1 MNQQPDKLFK
11 AKLENYQ
18 RPVPASAWSR
28 IESGLSKKNNR
39 ALWLRIAASL
49 LFVALVSVGIHSI
62 LKKDD
67 PKQIVAE
74 HEPIENLTPQ
84 SDKNNSASE
93 TLTPNDK
100 AEIAAKE
107 NHKRY
112 SPGKTSI
119 TKVDRPVTKN
129 KTKSHP
135 ETTTPLAETVAESQE
150 LTEDESISV
159 DETIAQDDTRKN
171 FKLVI
176 EADQVNEKYLTK
188 RTIAKATSQDD
199 NSSGIKKL
207 LDKAN
212 DLKNNQDPF
221 GDLRHMKD
229 EILAL
234 NFQSNKKQEQN
245 K

>member
-11 AKLENYQ
+11 TKLENYQ
-18 RPVPASAWSR
+18 RPVPVGAWSR

-39 ALWLRIAASL
+39 TFWLRIAASL
-49 LFVALVSVGIHSI
+49 LFVALVSVGILSI
-62 LKKDD
+62 LRKDD
-67 PKQIVAE
+67 PKQTIANQ
-74 HEPIENLTPQ
+74 EPVENLTPQ
-84 SDKNNSASE
+84 GDKNNSTAE
-93 TLTPNDK
+93 TLTPIDK
-100 AEIAAKE
+100 DEITGQE
-107 NHKRY
+107 NHNGS
-112 SPGKTSI
+112 SPGKTTI
-119 TKVDRPVTKN
+119 TKVDGTVTKN
-129 KTKSHP
+129 KTESHP
-135 ETTTPLAETVAESQE
+135 ETTIPLVETVAESQE
-150 LTEDESISV
+150 MIEDKSISV
-159 DETIAQDDTRKN
+159 DETIAQDDAPKN

-176 EADQVNEKYLTK
+176 EADEVNEKYLMRSTVV
-188 RTIAKATSQDD
+188 KATSQDE

-221 GDLRHMKD
+221 GGLRHMKD

>member
-18 RPVPASAWSR
+18 RPVPTGAWSR

-49 LFVALVSVGIHSI
+49 VFVALASFGIFSL
-62 LKKDD
+62 LKKSDTN
-67 PKQIVAE
+67 QIAE
-74 HEPIENLTPQ
+74 QKPVEKTTPQ
-84 SDKNNSASE
+84 
-93 TLTPNDK
+93 NDK
-100 AEIAAKE
+100 SNSTTGVLAPTDETEVGDKEKHDQSARAKV
-107 NHKRY
+107 
-112 SPGKTSI
+112 SI
-119 TKVDRPVTKN
+119 PKVDETVTKT
-129 KTKSHP
+129 KTESHRG
-135 ETTTPLAETVAESQE
+135 TTIPHVETVAESQE
-150 LTEDESISV
+150 LREDKSISV
-159 DETIAQDDTRKN
+159 DETIAQEDTPKN

-176 EADQVNEKYLTK
+176 EADEVNEKYLTK
-188 RTIAKATSQDD
+188 RTVSKATSQDD
-199 NSSGIKKL
+199 RSSGIKKL